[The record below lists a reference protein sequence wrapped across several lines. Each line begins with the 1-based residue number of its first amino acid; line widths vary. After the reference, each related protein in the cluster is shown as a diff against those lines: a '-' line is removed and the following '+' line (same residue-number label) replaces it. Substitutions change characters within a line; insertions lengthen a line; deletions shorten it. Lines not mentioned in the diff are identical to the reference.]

1 MKIVLLLSSISLV
14 GAFHV
19 GSSVPRTTSATT
31 FLSVA
36 PSSSTEFAPSVHEAN
51 LLETRKAFFVKS
63 FSGVA
68 TVSSSL
74 FLLGPEPAVARG
86 RATLEKSYE
95 RYAPRII
102 AGGNFYGGDLRQ
114 LVSKNDWSGIKN
126 ALQEPPD
133 RKKED
138 LAKPDAGVAE
148 RARQAGQF
156 SDARVLTAADL
167 FAGAFSDNSI
177 STKTKKMKAAV
188 EKVRVAVNGM
198 QSLARQALGEESAG
212 GGFFGF
218 GAKKPSEAELAKK
231 LREYYV
237 AGGNAWNE
245 YIFAANDDL
254 ALQFDRF
261 PFIKG

>member
-1 MKIVLLLSSISLV
+1 MKISLLLSSISLV

-19 GSSVPRTTSATT
+19 GSVSRTTTTATLSSA
-31 FLSVA
+31 A
-36 PSSSTEFAPSVHEAN
+36 PSSSTELAPSLHEEN
-51 LLETRKAFFVKS
+51 LPETRKAFLVKS

-68 TVSSSL
+68 AVSSSC

-102 AGGNFYGGDLRQ
+102 AGGEFYGGDLRQ
-114 LVSKNDWSGIKN
+114 LVSKNDWAGIKN

-177 STKTKKMKAAV
+177 SPKTKKMKAAV
-188 EKVRVAVNGM
+188 EKVRVAVSGM

-212 GGFFGF
+212 GGLFGF

-245 YIFAANDDL
+245 YVFAANNDL